1 MISEINLES
10 KYQFKAINHSPLK
23 IDLGKIPSSLHI
35 LIPYLQYFVSEDQE
49 KRETFMKSS
58 PLIAFEDLEKVII
71 KYSREIDIWL
81 GGDESLNYPYS
92 KEYLYFSILQLMS
105 MEYLAFRD

>member
-23 IDLGKIPSSLHI
+23 FDLEKIPRSLHI
-35 LIPYLQYFVSEDQE
+35 LIPFVKYFVSENLE
-49 KRETFMKSS
+49 TRETFMRDA
-58 PLIAFEDLEKVII
+58 PLKAFVDLDKMMT
-71 KYSREIDIWL
+71 KYSKEIDIWL
-81 GGDESLNYPYS
+81 GGDESLKYPYS